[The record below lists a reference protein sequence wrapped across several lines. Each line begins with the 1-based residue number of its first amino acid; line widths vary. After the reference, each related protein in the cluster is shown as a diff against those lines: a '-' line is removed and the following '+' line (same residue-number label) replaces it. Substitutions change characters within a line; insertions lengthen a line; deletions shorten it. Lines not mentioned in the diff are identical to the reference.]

1 MTKNERK
8 AELVR
13 RGIRAKDI
21 IAHMKPRPVKPNT
34 VYVVL
39 NGHQQSRPIQ
49 EAVADLLGIPFEEVW
64 EKAA

>member
-21 IAHMKPRPVKPNT
+21 IAHMQPHRVKPST
-34 VYVVL
+34 VWVVL
-39 NGHQQSRPIQ
+39 NEHQHSKPIQ
-49 EAVADLLGIPFEEVW
+49 TAIAELIGKPYEKVW
-64 EKAA
+64 GKAA

>member
-21 IAHMKPRPVKPNT
+21 IKQMKPRRVKPST

-39 NGHQQSRPIQ
+39 NEHQHSRPIQ
-49 EAVADLLGIPFEEVW
+49 EAVANLLGRPYEKVW
-64 EKAA
+64 GKAA

>member
-21 IAHMKPRPVKPNT
+21 IAHMEPRRVKPNT

-39 NGHQQSRPIQ
+39 NGHQHSQPIQ
-49 EAVADLLGIPFEEVW
+49 KAVADLLGIPYEIVW
-64 EKAA
+64 GKN